1 MSKEAEEFAALVFS
15 AAGMVLLSAAMLAA
29 LSLASMLAWNWSM
42 PHLFGLPEATYR
54 NAAGAVTLAWCLKR
68 T

>member
-1 MSKEAEEFAALVFS
+1 MSKEAEEFAGFVFA
-15 AAGMVLLSAAMLAA
+15 AAGTVLLVAAMLSA

-42 PHLFGLPEATYR
+42 PHLFGLPEVTYR
-54 NAAGAVTLAWCLKR
+54 NATGLTLLAWCLKR